1 MPKSESSEALR
12 SSGALEPPLV
22 DWSGAGLY
30 LGVSPR
36 LVRELWQRR
45 ELTGV
50 KIGRRV
56 RFSRADLD
64 DYIRRHRIEA
74 KR

>member
-1 MPKSESSEALR
+1 MSEDGHSQTEPA
-12 SSGALEPPLV
+12 SGLI
-22 DWSGAGLY
+22 DYDGAAVF

-56 RFSRADLD
+56 RFTQADLN
-64 DYIRRHRIEA
+64 DYVTRHRVEA
-74 KR
+74 MR